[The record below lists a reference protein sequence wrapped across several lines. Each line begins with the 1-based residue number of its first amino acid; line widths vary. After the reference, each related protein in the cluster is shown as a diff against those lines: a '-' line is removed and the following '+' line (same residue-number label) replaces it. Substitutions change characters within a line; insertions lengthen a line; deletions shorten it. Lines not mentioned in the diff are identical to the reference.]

1 MTRKTVLF
9 GACLVALLAQS
20 ALAQQPPASSGPA
33 TKPAASALQQACAD
47 DVKKFCPDV
56 QPGDG
61 RIMQCLRPHRAELSP
76 GCKQAAMAAHKQH
89 QQQQTPAQ

>member
-1 MTRKTVLF
+1 MTRMTVFF
-9 GACLVALLAQS
+9 GACLAALLVQS
-20 ALAQQPPASSGPA
+20 AQAQQPAAGSAPA
-33 TKPAASALQQACAD
+33 TKPAASQLQQACAD

-61 RIMQCLRPHRAELSP
+61 RIMQCLRPHRAELSA

-89 QQQQTPAQ
+89 QQQQPPQQ